1 MKSFAEFK
9 RACTVGRKLHTIHH
23 GYQTFPWKQ
32 PMDMGVREISIVQ
45 SNAIAFRTDR
55 GTDSWLHWPKAS
67 MVEVEGVT
75 LKVYEELRENPRRH
89 ILTYTLVDLQTR

>member
-9 RACTVGRKLHTIHH
+9 RACTIGRKLHSIHH
-23 GYQTFPWKQ
+23 GFPGKA

-45 SNAIAFRTDR
+45 SNAIAFRTNR

-89 ILTYTLVDLQTR
+89 ILTYTLVD